1 MTTEEPTISTPW
13 RSDPSA
19 MADRIAAWWNANRE
33 SGATVTDVTAPEG
46 SGMSSETLL
55 FTIQPAD
62 GPPERFVARLAP
74 LASQQFPVFP
84 EYDLELQMRVMQTVA
99 AHTEVP
105 VPDVLTHE
113 TDDSW
118 LGSPFLLMRRV
129 DGVVPSD
136 IPPYTMAGW
145 LFEGSEAEQRT
156 LERESVRVL
165 ARLHALTPETHDL
178 AFLDRP
184 QFATGA
190 LDQHLNYQRWYY
202 DWARDGETVPLI
214 ERTFAALDKTRPA
227 EGPTVLNWGDSR
239 IGNMM
244 FHDFRPAAVLDW
256 EMAALGPAE
265 VDVAWMI
272 FMNRFFEDLTQRYEM
287 PCLDDFLQ
295 RDQVAAIYL
304 EESGRELHDLEWYEM
319 FAAQRFAI
327 VSIRTTLRSVAYG
340 DAEQPE
346 DLDDVI
352 MFRDLLEEMV
362 ENAEAK

>member
-13 RSDPSA
+13 RSDPTA
-19 MADRIAAWWNANRE
+19 MAERLAAWWDERMAP
-33 SGATVTDVTAPEG
+33 GATVTEVTAPEG

-55 FTIQPAD
+55 FTIEPKDAD
-62 GPPERFVARLAP
+62 PGGNGAERYVARLAP

-84 EYDLELQMRVMQTVA
+84 EYDLELQRKVMQTVA

-105 VPDVLTHE
+105 VPEVLAHE

-129 DGVVPSD
+129 DGIVPSD

-145 LFEGSEAEQRT
+145 LFEGTEEQQRT
-156 LERESVRVL
+156 LERSAVQVL

-184 QFATGA
+184 KFGAGA
-190 LDQHLNYQRWYY
+190 LDQHLEYQRWYY

-244 FHDFRPAAVLDW
+244 FRDFVPVAVLDW

-272 FMNRFFEDLTQRYEM
+272 FMHRFFEDLTRRYEM
-287 PCLDDFLQ
+287 PCLENFFQ
-295 RDQVAAIYL
+295 RDRVAEIYF
-304 EESGRELHDLEWYEM
+304 EESGREVRDLE
-319 FAAQRFAI
+319 
-327 VSIRTTLRSVAYG
+327 
-340 DAEQPE
+340 
-346 DLDDVI
+346 
-352 MFRDLLEEMV
+352 
-362 ENAEAK
+362 